1 VQQDCGIPAENL
13 LGRDL
18 AGSPTLKS
26 NWAVLIMAYVLQQ
39 LLNKSAKAYP
49 EKPAVWA
56 RGKSITYRE
65 LDERSNQLAHLLREK
80 GINKGDRVGMFF
92 PKCVESIISML
103 GVLKAGGVYVPLDP
117 QAPPDRIGYI
127 IGNCGIRIL
136 ITNIDKRSVLT
147 PETLSALECC
157 ILTEGAGDGGDL
169 VAWSRLAEF
178 PAAHAPEV
186 SLIETDLAYIL
197 YTSGS
202 TGRPKGV
209 MLSHQNALTFVE
221 WCAEEFQ
228 VRSEDRLSNH
238 APLHFDLSVFD
249 VYSTLEAGAT
259 VYLITEDLAVFP
271 ASLANFIETEAIT
284 IWYSVPSA
292 LMLLLLHGRVTAE
305 KLKSIRILLFAGEVF
320 PMKYLRQLAE
330 VAPSCELYNLY
341 GPTETN
347 VCTYYKVER
356 ERLAS
361 LEKLPIGIA
370 CANTEIFSVTPEGR
384 LAGKDEAGEL
394 YVRGPAVT
402 SGYWADAEQTAKVVV
417 PNHFQHQSD
426 EKMYRTGDM
435 VTVGDDGNYYFQ
447 GRRDSMIKSRGYRIE
462 LGEIESALLS
472 HPGVREAAVLA
483 VPDEIIGN
491 RIRAVV
497 ATHIAG
503 SLGVLELQRYCAS
516 RVPRYMV
523 PELIDL
529 CEELPKTSTGKIDR
543 VKLAAEPAGVR

>member
-1 VQQDCGIPAENL
+1 
-13 LGRDL
+13 
-18 AGSPTLKS
+18 
-26 NWAVLIMAYVLQQ
+26 MAYVLQQ
-39 LLNKSAKAYP
+39 LLARSAKAYP

-65 LDERSNQLAHLLREK
+65 LDERSNQLAHFLVER
-80 GINKGDRVGMFF
+80 GINKGDRVGLFF
-92 PKCVESIISML
+92 PKCVESIVSML

-117 QAPPDRIGYI
+117 QAPADRIGYI
-127 IGNCGIRIL
+127 IGNCGIKIL
-136 ITNIDKRSVLT
+136 ITNHDKRAVLA
-147 PETLSALECC
+147 PETLSTLECC
-157 ILTEGAGDGGDL
+157 LLTEGNGEGHN
-169 VAWSRLAEF
+169 VIAWSWLSEF
-178 PAAHAPEV
+178 PASHAPV
-186 SLIETDLAYIL
+186 VNLIETDLAYIL

-249 VYSTLEAGAT
+249 VYNTLEVGAT

-271 ASLANFIETEAIT
+271 TSLANFIETQGIT

-292 LMLLLLHGRVTAE
+292 LMLLLLHGRLTPDR
-305 KLKSIRILLFAGEVF
+305 LKSIRILLFAGEVF

-330 VAPSCELYNLY
+330 VSPDSALYNLY

-356 ERLAS
+356 ERLAGM
-361 LEKLPIGIA
+361 EKLPIGIA
-370 CANTEIFSVTPEGR
+370 CANTDTFSVTPEGG
-384 LAGKDEAGEL
+384 LAGKGEAGEL
-394 YVRGPAVT
+394 YVRGPGVT
-402 SGYWADAEQTAKVVV
+402 NGYWADEEKTHKMVV
-417 PNHFQHQSD
+417 PNHFQEHFE
-426 EKMYRTGDM
+426 EKMYRTGDI

-497 ATHIAG
+497 ATNIPGA
-503 SLGVLELQRYCAS
+503 LGVLELQQYCAS
-516 RVPRYMV
+516 RVPKYMI

-529 CEELPKTSTGKIDR
+529 CDELPKTSTGKIDR
-543 VKLAAEPAGVR
+543 VKLATETAAVR

>member
-1 VQQDCGIPAENL
+1 
-13 LGRDL
+13 
-18 AGSPTLKS
+18 
-26 NWAVLIMAYVLQQ
+26 MAYLLQQ
-39 LLNKSAKAYP
+39 LLAKSAKAYP
-49 EKPAVWA
+49 QKAAVWA
-56 RGKSITYRE
+56 RGQSITYRE
-65 LDERSNQLAHLLREK
+65 LDERSNQLAHFLRQK
-80 GINKGDRVGMFF
+80 GIQKGDRVGLFF
-92 PKCVESIISML
+92 SKSVESIVSML

-117 QAPPDRIGYI
+117 QAPADRVGYI

-136 ITNIDKRSVLT
+136 ITNGEKRAVLA
-147 PETLSALECC
+147 PETLSTLECC
-157 ILTEGAGDGGDL
+157 LLTEGDGEGRD
-169 VAWSRLAEF
+169 VIAWSSLAEF
-178 PAAHAPEV
+178 PAAHAPQV
-186 SLIETDLAYIL
+186 NLIETDLAYIL

-209 MLSHQNALTFVE
+209 MISHQNALTFVE

-249 VYSTLEAGAT
+249 VYNTLEAGAT

-271 ASLANFIETEAIT
+271 TSLASFIETQAIT

-292 LMLLLLHGRVTAE
+292 LMLLLLHGRLTPE
-305 KLKSIRILLFAGEVF
+305 KLKSLRTILFAGEVF

-330 VAPSCELYNLY
+330 MAPAAELYNLY

-347 VCTYYKVER
+347 VCTYYRVER

-361 LEKLPIGIA
+361 MEKLPIGIA
-370 CANTEIFSVTPEGR
+370 CANTDAFAVTDDGR
-384 LAGKDEAGEL
+384 RAAQGETGEL

-402 SGYWADAEQTAKVVV
+402 YGYWADSEKTQKMCV
-417 PNHFQHQSD
+417 PNRFEQNFE
-426 EKMYRTGDM
+426 EKMYRTGDL
-435 VTVGDDGNYYFQ
+435 VTMAEDGNHYFL

-483 VPDEIIGN
+483 VPDEIVGN

-497 ATHIAG
+497 AIHVPD
-503 SLGVLELQRYCAS
+503 SLKPLELQQHCAT
-516 RVPRYMV
+516 RVPKYMI
-523 PELIDL
+523 PELIEL
-529 CEELPKTSTGKIDR
+529 CVELPKTSTGKIDR
-543 VKLAAEPAGVR
+543 VKLAKDSTKEPASVR

>member
-1 VQQDCGIPAENL
+1 
-13 LGRDL
+13 
-18 AGSPTLKS
+18 
-26 NWAVLIMAYVLQQ
+26 MAYVLQQ
-39 LLNKSAKAYP
+39 LLSKSAKAYP

-65 LDERSNQLAHLLREK
+65 LDERSNQLAHLLHQR
-80 GINKGDRVGMFF
+80 GIRKGDRVGLFF
-92 PKCVESIISML
+92 PKSVESIISML

-117 QAPPDRIGYI
+117 QAPADRVGYI

-136 ITNIDKRSVLT
+136 ITKADKRAELSAETLGLLEASVLV
-147 PETLSALECC
+147 
-157 ILTEGAGDGGDL
+157 EGEGNGGDL
-169 VAWSRLAEF
+169 IAWSQLAEF
-178 PAAHAPEV
+178 PASHAPEV
-186 SLIETDLAYIL
+186 AMIETDLAYIL

-249 VYSTLEAGAT
+249 VYNTLEAGAT
-259 VYLITEDLAVFP
+259 VYLITEDLALFP
-271 ASLANFIETEAIT
+271 TSLANFIDTQKIT

-292 LMLLLLHGRVTAE
+292 LMLLLLHGRLTVE
-305 KLKSIRILLFAGEVF
+305 KLKSLRVILFAGEVF

-330 VAPSCELYNLY
+330 VSQQSELYNLY

-356 ERLAS
+356 ERLES
-361 LEKLPIGIA
+361 MDKLPIGIA
-370 CANTEIFSVTPEGR
+370 CANTETFSVTPDGR
-384 LAGKDEAGEL
+384 LAGKGEAGEL

-402 SGYWADAEQTAKVVV
+402 NGYWADPEKTHKMVV
-417 PNHFQHQSD
+417 PNHFQENFE
-426 EKMYRTGDM
+426 EKMYRTGDI

-462 LGEIESALLS
+462 LGEIETALLN

-497 ATHIAG
+497 APHIAG
-503 SLGVLELQRYCAS
+503 SLGVLELQQFCAS
-516 RVPRYMV
+516 RVPKYMI
-523 PELIDL
+523 PELVDL
-529 CEELPKTSTGKIDR
+529 YDELPKTSTGKIDR
-543 VKLAAEPAGVR
+543 VKLASEPVGAGRS